1 VFKSGRSTL
10 LVATLG
16 LAVGSLAQADGIDE
30 FNNSWTGQALA
41 AQRLLDLEAPL
52 ADSNILGAHNSF
64 NSAAY
69 TSATAYFDPNQLD
82 STFNQLRMG
91 VRAIELDVHWTPK
104 TEGPLSFPN
113 RLLQCHG
120 TAAHLGC
127 SLDDRYLTEGLDEVA
142 AWLNSAASQDQVLIL
157 HLEDHMEGQHA
168 EAYSQ
173 VSSRIG
179 SRVYASGGC
188 GDIPSDLT
196 KADVL
201 SAGKNVLVW
210 NEGGCSGDA
219 NWNATVFTGLGGLT
233 RVWEDSTA
241 FGGAGASISAA
252 DVVNYFANGMNLVD
266 LDQLHQNDSRWAAAV
281 WSWDNNEPNNFGG
294 NEDCAEQQGNGRW
307 NDANCNDAYVF
318 ACEHANSGGW
328 AVSSVVDAWGA
339 GALACDGLGAE
350 YQFSVPT
357 NSQDNQ
363 ALKLAKEAAGQS
375 EVWLNHDDRSVEG
388 LWRINNSGDVFYGAG
403 ALTLLAG
410 QAAAAKTRL
419 LKLELNC
426 NLVLYSVRN
435 GVPGGGLWTSDTANA
450 GSNCRMDFQ
459 ADGNLVVYDGSG
471 QALWAS
477 GSSGTLGA
485 EFHLQADGNAVV
497 YNGAG
502 AALWQTY
509 TNYAAEYSLGAGQF
523 LLLPGQ
529 IVHSQNRKLEMQSDC
544 NLVLS
549 SFENGAA
556 GGALWRS
563 DTSGAGENCYAD
575 FQADGNFVVYDGSG
589 QALWASGTSGTSGGE
604 LRLQDDGNL
613 VVYNGAGQP
622 LWTANASI
630 PEQLVFSA
638 GSFLLAAGQFVQD
651 QNRKLEMQSDCDL
664 VLSSVSNAVVG
675 SALWRSQTSGAGSN
689 CFVDFQAD
697 GNFVVYDGSGQA
709 LWASGTSGTN
719 GGELRLQVDGNLVV
733 YNGAG
738 QPLWAANSNITSE
751 WIFQA
756 GNFLLGTGQFVHSQ
770 NRSLDMQSDCNLVLH
785 NVTNALAGA
794 ALWHSESSG
803 SGSNCYAD
811 FQADGNLVVYD
822 GSGQPQWASGTS
834 GTPGAQ
840 LRLQADGNMVI
851 YNVSGAPLWASYTAG
866 AFQGASVCGDLIC
879 NGSETCSTCP
889 GDCGTCL
896 PVCGDF
902 VCSGAENCS
911 TCSSDC
917 GACGGGGPFC
927 GDLACNGSETCS
939 SCAGD
944 CGTCLPVCGD
954 LSCTG
959 GETCSTCADDCG
971 ACASPVCGDFSC
983 NGSENCST
991 CPSDCGVCAAPVC
1004 GDLSC
1009 NGLETCSS
1017 CPGDCGSCAVGNE
1030 VPTLS
1035 RWGVVVFVLL
1045 LVLAACF
1052 SMRVRRQS

>member
-1 VFKSGRSTL
+1 
-10 LVATLG
+10 
-16 LAVGSLAQADGIDE
+16 
-30 FNNSWTGQALA
+30 
-41 AQRLLDLEAPL
+41 
-52 ADSNILGAHNSF
+52 
-64 NSAAY
+64 
-69 TSATAYFDPNQLD
+69 
-82 STFNQLRMG
+82 
-91 VRAIELDVHWTPK
+91 
-104 TEGPLSFPN
+104 
-113 RLLQCHG
+113 
-120 TAAHLGC
+120 
-127 SLDDRYLTEGLDEVA
+127 
-142 AWLNSAASQDQVLIL
+142 
-157 HLEDHMEGQHA
+157 
-168 EAYSQ
+168 
-173 VSSRIG
+173 
-179 SRVYASGGC
+179 
-188 GDIPSDLT
+188 
-196 KADVL
+196 
-201 SAGKNVLVW
+201 
-210 NEGGCSGDA
+210 
-219 NWNATVFTGLGGLT
+219 
-233 RVWEDSTA
+233 
-241 FGGAGASISAA
+241 
-252 DVVNYFANGMNLVD
+252 
-266 LDQLHQNDSRWAAAV
+266 
-281 WSWDNNEPNNFGG
+281 
-294 NEDCAEQQGNGRW
+294 
-307 NDANCNDAYVF
+307 
-318 ACEHANSGGW
+318 
-328 AVSSVVDAWGA
+328 
-339 GALACDGLGAE
+339 
-350 YQFSVPT
+350 
-357 NSQDNQ
+357 
-363 ALKLAKEAAGQS
+363 
-375 EVWLNHDDRSVEG
+375 
-388 LWRINNSGDVFYGAG
+388 
-403 ALTLLAG
+403 
-410 QAAAAKTRL
+410 
-419 LKLELNC
+419 
-426 NLVLYSVRN
+426 
-435 GVPGGGLWTSDTANA
+435 
-450 GSNCRMDFQ
+450 
-459 ADGNLVVYDGSG
+459 
-471 QALWAS
+471 
-477 GSSGTLGA
+477 
-485 EFHLQADGNAVV
+485 
-497 YNGAG
+497 
-502 AALWQTY
+502 
-509 TNYAAEYSLGAGQF
+509 
-523 LLLPGQ
+523 
-529 IVHSQNRKLEMQSDC
+529 
-544 NLVLS
+544 
-549 SFENGAA
+549 
-556 GGALWRS
+556 
-563 DTSGAGENCYAD
+563 
-575 FQADGNFVVYDGSG
+575 
-589 QALWASGTSGTSGGE
+589 
-604 LRLQDDGNL
+604 
-613 VVYNGAGQP
+613 
-622 LWTANASI
+622 
-630 PEQLVFSA
+630 
-638 GSFLLAAGQFVQD
+638 
-651 QNRKLEMQSDCDL
+651 
-664 VLSSVSNAVVG
+664 VG